1 MRAPPLSVRHDIIMA
16 ISANDIRKGMVI
28 LHEGAPV
35 KVMEFHHHTPG
46 NLRAMVQARLRNLL
60 TGNSFEFRFRSNDT
74 LERVILEQHEMEYLY
89 SDGSHHHF
97 MNSETFEQV
106 AMTEDELGDAAQW
119 LMPGIKIEVEF
130 YNGTPIGVALPG
142 SMELTVVETEPV
154 MKGATASNSNKPAKL
169 ENGVTLQVPPFIVE
183 GEKIRVNPTEARY
196 MERVK

>member
-1 MRAPPLSVRHDIIMA
+1 MA
-16 ISANDIRKGMVI
+16 ISANDIRKGMVL

-35 KVMEFHHHTPG
+35 KVMDFHHHTPG

-60 TGNSFEFRFRSNDT
+60 TGNSFEYRFRSNDT
-74 LERVILEQHEMEYLY
+74 IEKITLEQHKMDYLY

-97 MNSETFEQV
+97 MNNESFEQV
-106 AMTEDELGDAAQW
+106 ALTDDELGDAAKW
-119 LMPGIKIEVEF
+119 LMPNLTIEVEF
-130 YNGTPIGVALPG
+130 YNGSPIGVALPA

-183 GEKIRVNPTEARY
+183 GEKIRVNPSEERY

>member
-1 MRAPPLSVRHDIIMA
+1 MWAQPSSARHDTIMA

-119 LMPGIKIEVEF
+119 LMPGLKIEVEF

>member
-1 MRAPPLSVRHDIIMA
+1 
-16 ISANDIRKGMVI
+16 MVL

-35 KVMEFHHHTPG
+35 KVMDFHHHTPG

-60 TGNSFEFRFRSNDT
+60 TGNSFEYRFRSNDT
-74 LERVILEQHEMEYLY
+74 IEKITLEQHKMDYLY

-97 MNSETFEQV
+97 MNNESFEQV
-106 AMTEDELGDAAQW
+106 ALTDDELGDAAKW
-119 LMPGIKIEVEF
+119 LMPNLTIEVEF
-130 YNGTPIGVALPG
+130 YNGSPIGVALPA

-183 GEKIRVNPTEARY
+183 GEKIRVNPSEERY